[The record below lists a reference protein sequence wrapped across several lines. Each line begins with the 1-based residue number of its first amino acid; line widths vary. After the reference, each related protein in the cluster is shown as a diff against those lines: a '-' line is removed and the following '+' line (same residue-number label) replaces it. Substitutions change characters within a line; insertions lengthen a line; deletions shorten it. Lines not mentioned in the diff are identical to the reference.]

1 MAYHIQDLQLGMSAS
16 TAKTVTEADIILFA
30 GISTDVNPAHL
41 DEEYAKGTMFGGRIA
56 HGMLSAGFISAVL
69 ANKLPGPG
77 TIYLSQTLKF
87 KAPVRPRRHRHGHRD
102 RQGSQRGQEP
112 RGPGHRV
119 HRRRQGGDR
128 GRMPDDAPGQ
138 AGGLTPQAGIALPQ
152 AGLPAPNGPLR
163 VHCGGPLL
171 FPAVPATVPSETP

>member
-87 KAPVRPRRHRHGHRD
+87 KAPVRP
-102 RQGSQRGQEP
+102 
-112 RGPGHRV
+112 
-119 HRRRQGGDR
+119 GD
-128 GRMPDDAPGQ
+128 
-138 AGGLTPQAGIALPQ
+138 T
-152 AGLPAPNGPLR
+152 
-163 VHCGGPLL
+163 VT
-171 FPAVPATVPSETP
+171 ATVTVKEVNVAKNRVVLDTVCTVGGKVVIEGECQMMPPVKPAA